1 MTATASL
8 EDYIKHF
15 KQDYQRYLS
24 SDTSSISSMD
34 TDELLSDI
42 SSETSS
48 KSSRLPKNS
57 IKSIKSLKKKAKK
70 AKVNQPP
77 HLKPLHSTPL
87 KMIQEEEEFYDS
99 HYKLSDYMPGTQV
112 DINEYLPKARAAKN
126 QKVKEILASLDVESE
141 NMSIISSVDTEALL
155 QSSDEEDY
163 TPKKLSFIAEKPKSF
178 KKPEIKKF
186 SSEKTIKNTQ
196 KEDFSFSS
204 KDSKSPVLTLAKSQV
219 LSFVPKRFST
229 QTLSL
234 SISNEKKPS
243 KYSSFANSANP
254 SSFFNSLSP
263 NTKKPSKMI
272 KICSCILSGSVYS
285 HFSNCT
291 PATIIGEVESIKLL
305 PKKQKISLV
314 DGVVLIQRAFRK
326 YLSKNSFKPLKTKT
340 FEPKKFSM
348 DFATKTLNEAFKE
361 LENLKNLA
369 SDRSSEVSK
378 DFQDY
383 QINAKDGLRNS
394 YEPSEVDTEELLNS
408 SFSSILSRN

>member
-263 NTKKPSKMI
+263 NTKKPSKII
-272 KICSCILSGSVYS
+272 KI
-285 HFSNCT
+285 
-291 PATIIGEVESIKLL
+291 
-305 PKKQKISLV
+305 
-314 DGVVLIQRAFRK
+314 
-326 YLSKNSFKPLKTKT
+326 
-340 FEPKKFSM
+340 
-348 DFATKTLNEAFKE
+348 
-361 LENLKNLA
+361 
-369 SDRSSEVSK
+369 
-378 DFQDY
+378 
-383 QINAKDGLRNS
+383 
-394 YEPSEVDTEELLNS
+394 
-408 SFSSILSRN
+408 